1 MITYI
6 KPISFLFRI
15 IRRIRIYFFLKIWL
29 SIFFSLGGQAIF
41 SQFEEISRLRVVTSG
56 EFTYMSSRLRVVT
69 SGIRVKVEDKKCSQ
83 TLSLGNFGLSLWF
96 DMKLTKSSFIIH
108 AQWYSLGIGG
118 ISCF

>member
-1 MITYI
+1 MPTPCLLLPDYMYI
-6 KPISFLFRI
+6 H
-15 IRRIRIYFFLKIWL
+15 
-29 SIFFSLGGQAIF
+29 
-41 SQFEEISRLRVVTSG
+41 FEEI
-56 EFTYMSSRLRVVT
+56 
-69 SGIRVKVEDKKCSQ
+69 KVEDKKCSQ